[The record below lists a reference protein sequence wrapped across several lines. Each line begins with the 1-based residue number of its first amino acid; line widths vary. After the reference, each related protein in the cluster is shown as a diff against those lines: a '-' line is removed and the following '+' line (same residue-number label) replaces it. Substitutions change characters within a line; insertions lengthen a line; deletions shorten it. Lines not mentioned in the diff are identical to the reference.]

1 VHTASLYCKKAPPYV
16 TTKTDEL
23 LPLILVEL
31 TFAVAVSSVEADI
44 IVSTIDGLIRQHL
57 VPEKSNV
64 SIKILVTSLSGGPS
78 QNGMFRANSGHL
90 PPPYYQ
96 VYDKTLPRA
105 NHSVVILLAILCL
118 GILLLNFAL
127 NFHFFYE

>member
-1 VHTASLYCKKAPPYV
+1 M
-16 TTKTDEL
+16 
-23 LPLILVEL
+23 EL

-64 SIKILVTSLSGGPS
+64 WYKWALDATSNIYLVFCFFSIKILVTSLSGGPS
-78 QNGMFRANSGHL
+78 QKGMFRANSGHL

-127 NFHFFYE
+127 NFHFQ

>member
-1 VHTASLYCKKAPPYV
+1 
-16 TTKTDEL
+16 
-23 LPLILVEL
+23 VEL